1 LSDILKI
8 EKMTADDID
17 AVYTLHLNNSDD
29 DPNEYVYDWLNE
41 TVDDPFGYL
50 FTAYWGD
57 ELVAYCGIYHNTPI
71 SNPEI
76 SIPDYCNPH

>member
-1 LSDILKI
+1 MSDILKI

-50 FTAYWGD
+50 F
-57 ELVAYCGIYHNTPI
+57 YCILG
-71 SNPEI
+71 
-76 SIPDYCNPH
+76 